1 MDNLFRRADKY
12 TMLEDDVRVAFQQ
25 VLVTNHPANNDK
37 TRSSKLSNQ
46 LRQGNRRRD
55 GRQQQQVRL
64 TPLSI
69 SYERLLL

>member
-1 MDNLFRRADKY
+1 
-12 TMLEDDVRVAFQQ
+12 MLEDDVRVASQQ
-25 VLVTNHPANNDK
+25 VLVTNHPTKNDK

-46 LRQGNRRRD
+46 LRQGNGRRD

-69 SYERLLL
+69 SYERLPL